1 MSQLEVTTPPA
12 PPASG
17 PEQQRPSRR
26 ALWRQKVRDPQVVV
40 GVVMLVVL
48 GYLILY
54 PLVLVVLSSIRT
66 PGQLPFDEGTS
77 WVFGNYADVVTAPHF
92 GHLLLDTILVSVV
105 SMAIAFTI
113 SVLLAW
119 LIERTDLPFRNTSF
133 VLVVTGLGL
142 PGFIVGIA
150 WVILANPTNGLLNEL
165 LREIGIGGG
174 RGPLNVYTFAG
185 FVIVQGIVFVPST
198 FLLVA
203 AAFRGMDARLEEA
216 AGVSGAGTL
225 TTLRKVTLPLLWPA
239 LLGALIFMFITV
251 VESFD
256 IPLTLGLRAGINTL
270 SSQVY
275 LDLHPAVGFP
285 NYAFA
290 SVHGVMLLVLSVA
303 PLVYYNR
310 VIGRSEQFATITG
323 RGVQRAKTQL
333 GKWKWPA
340 FAFVV
345 LYVTVSLVLP
355 TLVMVWTSLQPFYAL
370 PSAESIKRISLDAYS
385 DALSGGPFATALKNT
400 VLVVFAAGLLAMV
413 IGLVT
418 SWIVVRAKSRAKAV
432 LDVLAFLPHVF
443 PTPVLALSLLLIYIA
458 SPLPI
463 YGTVWIV
470 VIALATRYIALS
482 TRFMNAGIT
491 SIHRELEEAA
501 AVSGASWAQVMRKV
515 VLPLVVP
522 SFGNG
527 FVMVAL
533 LAINQLAMPLILA
546 SSSNGTLSTLVW
558 GRWASGDTAAA
569 TALAVVMIA
578 ITFTIAVAGR
588 RFGRAGS
595 E

>member
-1 MSQLEVTTPPA
+1 MSELEA
-12 PPASG
+12 ASPVIE
-17 PEQQRPSRR
+17 PEKRSPSRWTVLLHK
-26 ALWRQKVRDPQVVV
+26 ARQPQVIV
-40 GVVMLVVL
+40 GLVMFVIL

-54 PLVLVVLSSIRT
+54 PLVLVLLSSVRT
-66 PGQLPFDEGTS
+66 PGQLPFDQGTT
-77 WVFGNYADVVTAPHF
+77 WVFGNYADVVTDPHF
-92 GHLLLDTILVSVV
+92 GKLLLNTILVSVL
-105 SMAIAFTI
+105 SMAISFTI
-113 SVLLAW
+113 SLLLAW
-119 LIERTDLPFRNTSF
+119 LIERTDLPFANASF

-165 LREIGIGGG
+165 LREIGVGGD
-174 RGPLNVYTFAG
+174 RGPLNIYSMAG
-185 FVIVQGIVFVPST
+185 FVIVQGIVFVPAT

-216 AGVSGAGTL
+216 AGVSGAGTF
-225 TTLRKVTLPLLWPA
+225 TTLRKITLPLLTPA
-239 LLGALIFMFITV
+239 LLGASIFMFITV
-251 VESFD
+251 IESFD

-290 SVHGVMLLVLSVA
+290 GVHGVMLLVLSVV
-303 PLVYYNR
+303 PLIYYNR
-310 VIGRSEQFATITG
+310 VISRSEQFATITG
-323 RGVQRAKTQL
+323 RGVQRAKTEL

-340 FAFVV
+340 FALVV
-345 LYVTVSLVLP
+345 LYVTLSLFLP
-355 TLVMVWTSLQPFYAL
+355 TLVMLWTSLQPFYAL

-385 DALSGGPFATALKNT
+385 DALSGGPFTTALRNT
-400 VLVVFAAGLLAMV
+400 VIIVIASGLLAML

-418 SWIVVRAKSRAKAV
+418 SWIIVRAKSRAKGV

-443 PTPVLALSLLLIYIA
+443 PTPVLALSVLLIYIA

-463 YGTVWIV
+463 YGTVWII
-470 VIALATRYIALS
+470 VIALATRYVALS
-482 TRFMNAGIT
+482 TRFMNSGIT

-501 AVSGASWAQVMRKV
+501 SVSGASWLQVMRKV
-515 VLPLVVP
+515 VLPLVIP

-527 FVMVAL
+527 FVMIAL

-578 ITFTIAVAGR
+578 ITFTIAMAGR